1 MQHNKENPTVSA
13 AGTLEWVP
21 ADTMKDFRW
30 HWNNVL
36 HKIYIQ
42 FYVQFTH
49 FVMMTLTGDW
59 DICYILISTGY
70 TKSINCTS
78 QGLKNHLLWF
88 QFLWALP
95 SRGLLWIADCENL
108 NRKKNPQLSLNL
120 WLSPE
125 FGVEPYASIR
135 LAQKNC
141 TEQCHLWPARRVEF
155 QKCNNAQRFCRLK
168 SLLTRSV
175 AYFQTLLS
183 TSVCAPPIL
192 LMLTSLLL
200 STLNTSV
207 FCLAVPR
214 LFQAFILHALKSA
227 QYFSR
232 HAFLTCTRSRKSQD
246 RVFSLYFGKTPAHF
260 TPNFTQEKSKNWMY

>member
-70 TKSINCTS
+70 TKPINYTS

-95 SRGLLWIADCENL
+95 SWGLLWIADCENL
-108 NRKKNPQLSLNL
+108 NRKKKSSTQ
-120 WLSPE
+120 PE
-125 FGVEPYASIR
+125 PLTFTGVWSGTICQHQVSSKELHRTVTP
-135 LAQKNC
+135 
-141 TEQCHLWPARRVEF
+141 
-155 QKCNNAQRFCRLK
+155 
-168 SLLTRSV
+168 
-175 AYFQTLLS
+175 
-183 TSVCAPPIL
+183 
-192 LMLTSLLL
+192 LTSMKGWI
-200 STLNTSV
+200 SE
-207 FCLAVPR
+207 
-214 LFQAFILHALKSA
+214 A
-227 QYFSR
+227 Q
-232 HAFLTCTRSRKSQD
+232 
-246 RVFSLYFGKTPAHF
+246 
-260 TPNFTQEKSKNWMY
+260 